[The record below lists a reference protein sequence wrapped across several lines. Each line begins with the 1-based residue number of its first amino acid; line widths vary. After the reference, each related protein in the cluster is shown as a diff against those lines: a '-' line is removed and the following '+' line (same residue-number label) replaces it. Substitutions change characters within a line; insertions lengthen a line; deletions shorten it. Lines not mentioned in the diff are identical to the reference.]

1 MCKIHTLTLVVSLAF
16 GGIFLPLEASA
27 DEPPGTAIEQDR
39 NANMRSRR
47 ARRRQRRQERRARWA
62 EYERERQATERER
75 LRAQQAQAAADQAA
89 AEAEAERLR
98 RQPVPVIVAHQPVQ
112 VQQFAF
118 NVNQYRNTVEIQTGF
133 EPDPYMMRGHAAGR
147 IPSRRLGLPDACPG
161 FWTNQPQHV
170 VSLPYG
176 MRYFRVD
183 TISRQDTTL
192 AIVTPDGQVWCDD
205 DSAGNYN
212 ARLEG
217 QFPAGTYAVYVG
229 TYQRGRRA
237 NYRIALTEI
246 PAQAQVAQAPVP
258 QQQTVTVT
266 TTGPQ
271 YQQVQY
277 QQPVQQAPSCRS
289 ELLNAGHH
297 ASNLQYCR
305 ATPSPTARR
314 ALLQQGH
321 HPTNLQYLPAG
332 VAHRRAPPRYCSR
345 GIIRRTCSTA
355 RASIRSVP
363 CSCCS
368 EGSHPTQLMHCR

>member
-1 MCKIHTLTLVVSLAF
+1 MCKIHTLTLMVSLAL
-16 GGIFLPLEASA
+16 GGLVLPLEASA
-27 DEPPGTAIEQDR
+27 DEPPGDDTSIEQDR

-47 ARRRQRRQERRARWA
+47 ARRRERRAERRERWA
-62 EYERERQATERER
+62 EYERDRQETERER

-98 RQPVPVIVAHQPVQ
+98 RQPAPVIVAHQPV
-112 VQQFAF
+112 VVSQFAF
-118 NVNQYRNTVEIQTGF
+118 NVSQYQNTVEIQTGF
-133 EPDPYMMRGHAAGR
+133 EPDPYTMRGVAAGR
-147 IPSRRLGLPDACPG
+147 IASRQLGMPDACPG

-205 DSAGNYN
+205 DGAGNYN

-237 NYRIALTEI
+237 NYAIQLTEI
-246 PAQAQVAQAPVP
+246 PVQQPVVAQVQP
-258 QQQTVTVT
+258 QTVTVT

-271 YQQVQY
+271 YQQVTY
-277 QQPVQQAPSCRS
+277 QQPVQQAPSCRT

-305 ATPSPTARR
+305 SAEPYCAQQLLQSGHHPTNLQYCQQGLHTACTTT
-314 ALLQQGH
+314 LLQQGH
-321 HPTNLQYLPAG
+321 HPTNLQYCAG
-332 VAHRRAPPRYCSR
+332 VDPQCAMQLLQR
-345 GIIRRTCSTA
+345 GN
-355 RASIRSVP
+355 
-363 CSCCS
+363 
-368 EGSHPTQLMHCR
+368 HPTQLMHCR

>member
-1 MCKIHTLTLVVSLAF
+1 MCKIHTLTLAVAIAF
-16 GGIFLPLEASA
+16 GGVLLPLEASA
-27 DEPPGTAIEQDR
+27 DEPPDTRIEQDR

-47 ARRRQRRQERRARWA
+47 ARRRQRREERRERWA

-98 RQPVPVIVAHQPVQ
+98 RQPVPVIVGAQPVV

-118 NVNQYRNTVEIQTGF
+118 NVNQYQNTVEIQSGF
-133 EPDPYMMRGHAAGR
+133 EPDPFMMRGAAAGR
-147 IPSRRLGLPDACPG
+147 ISSRQLGLPQGCSG
-161 FWTNQPQHV
+161 FWTSQPQHV
-170 VSLPYG
+170 VSLPRG
-176 MRYFRVD
+176 MRYFRID

-205 DSAGNYN
+205 DSAGNRN

-229 TYQRGRRA
+229 TYQRGARA
-237 NYRIALTEI
+237 RYRIALTEI
-246 PAQAQVAQAPVP
+246 PVQAPVVAQV
-258 QQQTVTVT
+258 QQPTVTVT

-277 QQPVQQAPSCRS
+277 QQPVQQVPSCRT

-305 ATPSPTARR
+305 NAEPYCAQV
-314 ALLQQGH
+314 LLQQGH
-321 HPTNLQYLPAG
+321 HPTNLQYCQQGLHTACTTTLLQQGHHPTNLQYCAG
-332 VAHRRAPPRYCSR
+332 AEPQCAVQLLQR
-345 GIIRRTCSTA
+345 GN
-355 RASIRSVP
+355 
-363 CSCCS
+363 
-368 EGSHPTQLMHCR
+368 HPTQLMHCR